1 MNYSLYA
8 WTASEETVCSR
19 PIDLD
24 AVCLFRRSRALGG
37 GAYDPLVSFETKLGV
52 WLLLWEVLG
61 DLRRSGNYG
70 DLLLGNCKY
79 FYAFKVD
86 KYLTVKVGK
95 CSEICFK

>member
-1 MNYSLYA
+1 M
-8 WTASEETVCSR
+8 
-19 PIDLD
+19 
-24 AVCLFRRSRALGG
+24 GG

-79 FYAFKVD
+79 FCAFKVFSFNLTPFI
-86 KYLTVKVGK
+86 LTVHMFNLNMLLKLI
-95 CSEICFK
+95 SI